1 VHPSP
6 TGHQPTPLL
15 TGASGFLG
23 AFLLRDLLE
32 STGRPVDCLVRAED
46 AEQAGARLRAALERY
61 GLWREHYRELV
72 RALPGDLA
80 APGLGLSA
88 AEHRALL
95 RRVGAVYHNGARV
108 NFAAPYPE
116 LRGPNVEG
124 TQELLRI
131 VAGAGS
137 GGLHYV
143 STTGVYAPTAPG
155 TSVITESTPTGPVH
169 DLPDG
174 YSQSKWVAE
183 GIVELARRRG
193 LPVTVYRPARISGDS
208 RTGACQELDLLWQF
222 IKGCLQAGAVPQESD
237 ESTGWVP
244 VDHVSAAVV
253 ALAGLRDGALGA
265 GQPADGPTVY
275 HLTNPQAPRLSQ
287 VFAAAAA
294 LGYRLDSVPVEQWR
308 TRVADQP
315 DNAAQLFLG
324 GGPGETRRSAG
335 RVFDSSFSRRAATMA
350 GVHPP
355 VITEET
361 LRRYLGYFIETGF
374 LPGPGRS

>member
-1 VHPSP
+1 
-6 TGHQPTPLL
+6 
-15 TGASGFLG
+15 
-23 AFLLRDLLE
+23 
-32 STGRPVDCLVRAED
+32 
-46 AEQAGARLRAALERY
+46 
-61 GLWREHYRELV
+61 
-72 RALPGDLA
+72 
-80 APGLGLSA
+80 
-88 AEHRALL
+88 
-95 RRVGAVYHNGARV
+95 
-108 NFAAPYPE
+108 

-287 VFAAAAA
+287 SSSGVPGSRTSRTTPLSSSWAA
-294 LGYRLDSVPVEQWR
+294 GPVR
-308 TRVADQP
+308 RGAP
-315 DNAAQLFLG
+315 PG
-324 GGPGETRRSAG
+324 GCSTPASPAG
-335 RVFDSSFSRRAATMA
+335 RRPWPACTLRSSPRRPCGGISATSSRPASCRVPAGREQSAQRSPHGRLSRDRAPAHWGAVAVSGRRAGQPRVTSR
-350 GVHPP
+350 VW
-355 VITEET
+355 
-361 LRRYLGYFIETGF
+361 
-374 LPGPGRS
+374 